1 MGDRPYR
8 IRNGCKTRPFRLRQ
22 PYQLYEEGFYYNS
35 SILVE
40 VKWWKKSIIAVELV
54 AQLIAALS
62 SNGATFLVKL
72 VIMTID
78 LALLTKHTYDFY

>member
-1 MGDRPYR
+1 M
-8 IRNGCKTRPFRLRQ
+8 
-22 PYQLYEEGFYYNS
+22 
-35 SILVE
+35 E

-72 VIMTID
+72 AIMTID